1 MRRYNVLFFLSLFAI
16 TGFATAGFSYAQDEN
31 IISIR
36 LPAFDAEQAYIVKV
50 LDTDNTVVSPPS
62 DEQGRRAML
71 SQHLLFSKHYQIGQ
85 LDAKSDIERSELA
98 LHAIEYYR
106 SFGPLMIIK
115 PISSQKVYWLLSEDP
130 LVNLR
135 QLLFRGDVEHQLELL
150 LDRL

>member
-1 MRRYNVLFFLSLFAI
+1 MKIYNFLFFLSLFAI
-16 TGFATAGFSYAQDEN
+16 ADFSYAQEQN
-31 IISIR
+31 IISIK
-36 LPAFDAEQAYIVKV
+36 LPAFDADKAYIVKV
-50 LDTDNTVVSPPS
+50 LDTGDALVSPPS
-62 DEQGRRAML
+62 DEQGKQAIL

-130 LVNLR
+130 QVNLR

-150 LDRL
+150 LDLL